1 MITCQGGE
9 GWVVQVSNR
18 RCLLT
23 LFVCLAF
30 DLIKKT
36 FKGQTDTLSASYVVI
51 ILPIWL
57 FKNKTKYERRLY
69 YMSIYI
75 QYSSG
80 GFSKSPPNRWGW
92 FFSPPQI
99 FLIPHSNSHRD
110 GFFAHRVSAEF
121 PPQNHPLT
129 CRTPRWAKVNPS
141 ELAMKD

>member
-1 MITCQGGE
+1 M
-9 GWVVQVSNR
+9 VQVSNR

-75 QYSSG
+75 
-80 GFSKSPPNRWGW
+80 
-92 FFSPPQI
+92 
-99 FLIPHSNSHRD
+99 
-110 GFFAHRVSAEF
+110 
-121 PPQNHPLT
+121 
-129 CRTPRWAKVNPS
+129 
-141 ELAMKD
+141 